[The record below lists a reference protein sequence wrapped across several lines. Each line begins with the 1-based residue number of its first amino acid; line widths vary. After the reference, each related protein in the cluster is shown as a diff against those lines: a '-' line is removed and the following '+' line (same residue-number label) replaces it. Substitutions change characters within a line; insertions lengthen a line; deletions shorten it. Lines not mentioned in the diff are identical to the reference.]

1 MLKVGDRVEHNTFL
15 SFIGEVVE
23 IRPYEDETN
32 VAVRNEEGN
41 IFWDDISTWDLL
53 PDSVIHYGKIDDNFD
68 GETIDIDA
76 VIDLGTLEG

>member
-1 MLKVGDRVEHNTFL
+1 MLKVGDRVEHNTFV

-32 VAVRNEEGN
+32 VAVRNEQGN
-41 IFWDDISTWDLL
+41 RFWDDITTWDLL

>member
-1 MLKVGDRVEHNTFL
+1 MLKVGDRVEHNTFV

-32 VAVRNEEGN
+32 IAVRNEEGN

>member
-1 MLKVGDRVEHNTFL
+1 MYI
-15 SFIGEVVE
+15 FIV
-23 IRPYEDETN
+23 T
-32 VAVRNEEGN
+32 
-41 IFWDDISTWDLL
+41 DDISTWDLL

>member
-1 MLKVGDRVEHNTFL
+1 MLKVGDRVEHNTFV

>member
-1 MLKVGDRVEHNTFL
+1 MLKVGDRVEHNTFV

-53 PDSVIHYGKIDDNFD
+53 SDSVIHYGKIDDNFD

>member
-1 MLKVGDRVEHNTFL
+1 MLKVGDRVEHNTFV

-41 IFWDDISTWDLL
+41 IFWDGISTWDLL